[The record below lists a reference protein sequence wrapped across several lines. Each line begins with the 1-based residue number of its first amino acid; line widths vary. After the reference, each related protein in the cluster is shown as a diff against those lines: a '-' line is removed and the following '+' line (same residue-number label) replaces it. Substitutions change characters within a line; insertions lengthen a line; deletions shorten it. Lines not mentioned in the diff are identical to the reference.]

1 MRVHHSEL
9 QHASTLILDWPDLK
23 SSMTADTLTAY
34 LLRMVCIMNWATQQF
49 GQLTPIK
56 CLIEIVR
63 LFFQG
68 TVFHMVV
75 QLLMSLDTVLSRGMI
90 VRNRH
95 AHPSYARYHALT
107 AVPKW
112 ARRSKLT
119 GRSADRA
126 QRGGMSSGWWTFWWL
141 KIQYFCTISFPYGR
155 EIGQCRLT
163 KWL

>member
-1 MRVHHSEL
+1 MRRANEDESWWEFIIRNCNTHQPS
-9 QHASTLILDWPDLK
+9 SSIDRILKVQWQQIR
-23 SSMTADTLTAY
+23 
-34 LLRMVCIMNWATQQF
+34 LLHLYFKWFVMNWATQQF

-56 CLIEIVR
+56 CLVEIVR

-68 TVFHMVV
+68 TVFHMIV

-141 KIQYFCTISFPYGR
+141 KIQYFCTISFTY
-155 EIGQCRLT
+155 CR
-163 KWL
+163 